1 MENKMLHQPFQPIID
16 QLRSSGHHSVVYNAT
31 FDASVYMAIE
41 SFRQTKKTTFVVAPN
56 LYYAQK
62 AFDAIQNTI
71 GEEQSGFFPA
81 DELISA
87 ELLAASFDF
96 KVARIQ
102 TLVKLLNDQ
111 PMIVVMNLNGWIRKI
126 RPVSR
131 WKEATIDIHK
141 RHSMKRQ
148 DLEKALHLL
157 GYQKEH
163 AVEQRGQYAVRG
175 YVLDFFSIQMQAPVR
190 IEFFDDDI
198 ESIKV
203 FDPLTQQSKEE
214 IEELSILPF
223 NETLFDFED
232 IQSVIQVLENG
243 EENPTKQA
251 AIERLLNTTQDDS
264 FYRYIC
270 FTSHESILSFA
281 TRPHI
286 IMIDTNRINDI
297 YMNMINDVNDWFISQ
312 NHYQDV
318 SFEFFNY
325 LEQMEIKTTHLTQTY
340 LYKPDIDGVFML
352 DLNSIEVLD
361 YINQT
366 DLFFRDVQNAKET
379 IILQKDKAF
388 MSLLEHREIP
398 YRLIS
403 NSREVV
409 PGALHVL
416 AEHNSLAFTIV
427 GSYSYIP
434 SSKVFQTQQRKAR
447 YQIEDAVP
455 IRSTADIS
463 EGDYVVHYEYGI
475 GQYLGITTLD
485 LDGFKNDYI
494 LIAYRNDEKL
504 YVPIENIHLIQRYQS
519 SAGAT
524 PKLHSIGG
532 GVWAKTKR
540 QVQAKL
546 KDIAD
551 RLIALYAERQQTPGY
566 AFAKDDPDQA
576 MMEALFEHEETS
588 DQIRA
593 IEEVKYDMEQPFP
606 MDRLLC
612 GDVGYGKTEV
622 AIRAAFK
629 AVYSGKQV
637 AYMCPTTILSSQHYK
652 TFTER
657 FRSFGIEVA
666 LLNRFVSTKEQKR
679 VIQGLAEG
687 QIDVVIGT
695 HRLLSKDITFR
706 QLGLLIVDEEQRFG
720 VMHKER
726 IKELS
731 VNIDILTMTAT
742 PIPRTLQMAL
752 TGVKHTSL
760 LETPPANRYPVQ
772 TYVMEYNERII
783 RDAIERELSRGGQI
797 FILHNR
803 VSDITLMAQKIQR
816 LVPEA
821 RVVYAHGQM
830 SKEKLEKTMQAY
842 VEHQYDCLI
851 ATTIIE
857 TGLDIP
863 NANTLI
869 ILQADL
875 LGLAQLYQIRGRVG
889 RSDKIAYAYL
899 MFQDS
904 AMTPEAEKRLQAIKE
919 FTELGSGFK
928 IAMRDLSIRGAG
940 DILGREQSGFI
951 DSVGFDLYMQM
962 LEEELAEQQGRPLSK
977 PTERKQS
984 SIKVQ
989 KHIPDE
995 YTSNPETKIMIHRK
1009 IGELSSSEDY
1019 LKLLDELKD
1028 QFGYVPDSLKEFMQ
1042 KILFDQFIVEL
1053 HSDQIQEAGTSIRI
1067 RIDREFSEQL
1077 LAEDIMQSLPQDSP
1091 IQPMYRLNRWMFEG
1105 PSQLESWNHFLE
1117 PLTQKIKQGN

>member
-1 MENKMLHQPFQPIID
+1 MINEPFQKIID
-16 QLRSSGHHSVVYNAT
+16 QVRASSHHSAVFNAT

-41 SFRQTKKTTFVVAPN
+41 TFRQTRKTTYVVAPN
-56 LYYAQK
+56 IFYAQK
-62 AFDAIQNTI
+62 AYDAIQNTV
-71 GEEQSGFFPA
+71 GEQASAFFPA
-81 DELISA
+81 DELITT

-102 TLVKLLNDQ
+102 TIIKLLDDR
-111 PMIVVMNLNGWIRKI
+111 PLIVVMNLNGFLRKL
-126 RPVSR
+126 RPVTR
-131 WKEATIDIHK
+131 WQEAILNIHQSVSLK
-141 RHSMKRQ
+141 RNT
-148 DLEKALHLL
+148 LEQMLQVL
-157 GYQKEH
+157 GYHREH
-163 AVEQRGQYAVRG
+163 SVEHRGQYSVRG
-175 YVLDFFSIQMQAPVR
+175 YVLDVYSIQMDAPVR

-198 ESIKV
+198 ESIRQ
-203 FDPLTQQSKEE
+203 FDPLTQQTTVELKEVQ
-214 IEELSILPF
+214 IIPF
-223 NETLFDFED
+223 NESLFTESD
-232 IQSVIQVLENG
+232 IELITQVLQQG
-243 EENPTKQA
+243 EMNSTKEQ
-251 AIERLLNTTQDDS
+251 AIERLQYSTQDDG

-270 FTSHESILSFA
+270 FTPHQSILDFSIN
-281 TRPHI
+281 PHV
-286 IMIDTNRINDI
+286 IMVDFNRSKDI
-297 YMNMINDVNDWFISQ
+297 YLTMINDVNDWFINQ
-312 NHYQDV
+312 NHYQNV

-325 LEQMEIKTTHLTQTY
+325 LEQMEVKSNHLTQTY
-340 LYKPDIDGVFML
+340 LHKPADADIPMI

-366 DLFFRDVQNAKET
+366 DLFFRDIITSKET
-379 IILQKDKAF
+379 VILQKDRTF
-388 MSLLEHREIP
+388 LSMFEQREEP

-403 NSREVV
+403 DAKDIV
-409 PGALHVL
+409 PGKIHMID
-416 AEHNSLAFTIV
+416 EQNGLAFTIV
-427 GSYSYIP
+427 GKYTYIP
-434 SSKVFQTQQRKAR
+434 SSKVFQKQQKRAQYK
-447 YQIEDAVP
+447 IDDAVP
-455 IRSTADIS
+455 IKSTADIT

-475 GQYLGITTLD
+475 GQYLGITTLE
-485 LDGFKNDYI
+485 LNGYKSDYV

-519 SAGAT
+519 SAGAA

-540 QVQAKL
+540 QVKEKL
-546 KDIAD
+546 KDVAD
-551 RLIALYAERQQTPGY
+551 RLIALYADRQQTLGF
-566 AFAKDDPDQA
+566 AFAKDDPDQEL
-576 MMEALFEHEETS
+576 MEAAFEHEETP
-588 DQIRA
+588 DQLRA
-593 IEEVKYDMEQPFP
+593 IEEVKYDMEQPYP

-652 TFTER
+652 TFIER
-657 FRSFGIEVA
+657 FRSFGIEIA
-666 LLNRFVSTKEQKR
+666 LLNRFVTAKQQEKIIQK
-679 VIQGLAEG
+679 LNDG
-687 QIDVVIGT
+687 QVDIVIGT

-706 QLGLLIVDEEQRFG
+706 NLGLLIVDEEQRFG
-720 VMHKER
+720 VLHKER

-731 VNIDILTMTAT
+731 VEIDVLTMTAT

-752 TGVKHTSL
+752 TGVKNTSL

-772 TYVMEYNERII
+772 TYVMEYNERIV

-797 FILHNR
+797 FVLHNR
-803 VSDITLMAQKIQR
+803 VADIAMVAQKIHR
-816 LVPEA
+816 LIPEV
-821 RVVYAHGQM
+821 RVSVAHGQM
-830 SKEKLEKTMQAY
+830 SKEKLEQTMQAY
-842 VEHQYDCLI
+842 VDHEFDCLI

-869 ILQADL
+869 ILQADT

-889 RSDKIAYAYL
+889 RSDRIAYAYL

-962 LEEELAEQQGRPLSK
+962 LEEELAERQGNPVPK
-977 PTERKQS
+977 PVERKQS
-984 SIKVQ
+984 SIKVE
-989 KHIPDE
+989 KHIPDD

-1009 IGELSSSEDY
+1009 IGELSSMADFAG
-1019 LKLLDELKD
+1019 LITELTD

-1042 KILFDQFIVEL
+1042 KIIFDQFVVQL
-1053 HSDQIQEAGTSIRI
+1053 HIDQIQEANEMIRM
-1067 RIDREFSEQL
+1067 RVAREFSEQL
-1077 LAEDIMQSLPQDSP
+1077 LANDISSTLPKDSS
-1091 IQPMYRLNRWMFEG
+1091 IQPMYKMNRWMFEG
-1105 PSQLESWNHFLE
+1105 PNNLAEWNLFLE
-1117 PLTQKIKQGN
+1117 PLTQQINQTN

>member
-1 MENKMLHQPFQPIID
+1 MLQPFKPILE
-16 QLRSSGHHSVVYNAT
+16 QLRASSHHTAFYNAT
-31 FDASVYMAIE
+31 FDASIYLAIE
-41 SFRQTKKTTFVVAPN
+41 AFRETRKTTFVVTPN

-62 AFDAIQNTI
+62 AFDAIQTTI
-71 GEEQSGFFPA
+71 GEEQSAFFPA
-81 DELISA
+81 DEMIA
-87 ELLAASFDF
+87 TELLAASFDF

-102 TLVKLLNDQ
+102 TLMKLLNDK
-111 PMIVVMNLNGWIRKI
+111 PTIIVMNLNGWVRKI
-126 RPVSR
+126 RPIAR
-131 WKEATIDIHK
+131 WKDATIQIHK
-141 RHSMKRQ
+141 RHAFKRM
-148 DLEKALHLL
+148 EMERALQVL

-175 YVLDFFSIQMQAPVR
+175 YVLDVFSIQMETPIR

-198 ESIKV
+198 ESIKL
-203 FDPLTQQSKEE
+203 FDPITQQSMT
-214 IEELSILPF
+214 ELEDVTIIPF
-223 NETLFDFED
+223 NETLFDDQD
-232 IQSVIQVLENG
+232 IQSIIKTLEQG
-243 EENPTKQA
+243 EPNPTKQSS
-251 AIERLLNTTQDDS
+251 IERLLNSTQDDS

-270 FTSHESILSFA
+270 FTPHESILSFA
-281 TRPHI
+281 IKPHI
-286 IMIDTNRINDI
+286 VMVDTNRINDI
-297 YMNMINDVNDWFISQ
+297 YVNMINDVNDWYIHHNQ
-312 NHYQDV
+312 YQDV

-325 LEQMEIKTTHLTQTY
+325 MEQLEAKTKHLTQTY
-340 LYKPDIDGVFML
+340 VHKPVLDDVPLIDL
-352 DLNSIEVLD
+352 RSIEVLD

-366 DLFFRDVQNAKET
+366 DLFFRDVLSSKET
-379 IILQKDKAF
+379 VILQKDRAF
-388 MSLLEHREIP
+388 LSMLEHREIP

-403 NSREVV
+403 STNEVI
-409 PGALHVL
+409 PGELHVMD
-416 AEHNSLAFTIV
+416 EYNGLAFTIV
-427 GSYSYIP
+427 GEYSYIP
-434 SSKVFQTQQRKAR
+434 STKVFQKQQQRKAK
-447 YQIEDAVP
+447 YQMEDAVP

-463 EGDYVVHYEYGI
+463 DGDYVVHYEYGI
-475 GQYLGITTLD
+475 GQYLGITTLE
-485 LDGFKNDYI
+485 LDGLKNDYV
-494 LIAYRNDEKL
+494 LIAYRNEEKL
-504 YVPIENIHLIQRYQS
+504 YVPVENIHLIQRYQS

-532 GVWAKTKR
+532 GVWARTKR

-546 KDIAD
+546 KDVAD
-551 RLIALYAERQQTPGY
+551 RLIALYAERQQTPGF
-566 AFAKDDPDQA
+566 AFAEDDPDQA
-576 MMEALFEHEETS
+576 LMEAAFEHEETP
-588 DQIRA
+588 DQLRA
-593 IEEVKYDMEQPFP
+593 IEEVKYDMEQPYP

-629 AVYSGKQV
+629 AVYGGKQV
-637 AYMCPTTILSSQHYK
+637 AYMCPTTILSNQHYK
-652 TFTER
+652 TFIDR
-657 FRSFGIEVA
+657 FRSFGVEVA
-666 LLNRFVSTKEQKR
+666 LLNRFVSAKEQKR
-679 VIQGLAEG
+679 IIQQIAEG
-687 QIDVVIGT
+687 QIDIVIGT

-706 QLGLLIVDEEQRFG
+706 HLGLLIVDEEQRFG
-720 VMHKER
+720 VLHKER

-731 VNIDILTMTAT
+731 INIDVLTMTAT

-783 RDAIERELSRGGQI
+783 RDAIERELARGGQI

-803 VSDITLMAQKIQR
+803 VSDIALMTQKIQR

-821 RVVYAHGQM
+821 RVVHAHGQM
-830 SKEKLEKTMQAY
+830 TKQQLEKTMNAY
-842 VEHQYDCLI
+842 VEHEYDCLI

-869 ILQADL
+869 ILQADY

-889 RSDKIAYAYL
+889 RSDRIAYAYL

-904 AMTPEAEKRLQAIKE
+904 ALTPEAEKRLQAIKE

-962 LEEELAEQQGRPLSK
+962 LDEELAEQQGRPVKK

-995 YTSNPETKIMIHRK
+995 YTASAETKILIHRK
-1009 IGELSSSEDY
+1009 IGELQTSEDY
-1019 LKLLDELKD
+1019 HILIQELTD
-1028 QFGYVPDSLKEFMQ
+1028 RFGYVPDELKVFMQ
-1042 KILFDQFIVEL
+1042 KTLFDQFIVDL
-1053 HSDQIQEAGTSIRI
+1053 HIDQLQEAGSSIRI
-1067 RIDREFSEQL
+1067 RLEREFSEQL
-1077 LAEDIMQSLPQDSP
+1077 LAEDIAQSLPKDSL
-1091 IQPMYRLNRWMFEG
+1091 IQPMFRLNRWMFEG
-1105 PSQLESWNHFLE
+1105 PHQLDVWNQFLE
-1117 PLTQKIKQGN
+1117 PLTQKINQAN